1 MNKTWVRFGRC
12 RRWRSGV
19 NVLTFQRECAEHTE
33 AGGGVGG
40 GSEIKDLLLWE
51 QRNAGLRCSLAAL
64 RTLESKKR

>member
-40 GSEIKDLLLWE
+40 GVGDK
-51 QRNAGLRCSLAAL
+51 RFASLGTTERWPPLFVSSSADA
-64 RTLESKKR
+64 